1 MLTDKRIWHYEC
13 DYSARSF
20 KKKIIVSREYTT
32 SKHMNM
38 SIIVGDVAKNSY
50 LAVLHDMFFK
60 DVFVIKIFTSNVI
73 YMV

>member
-1 MLTDKRIWHYEC
+1 MIKMLTDKRIWHYEC

-38 SIIVGDVAKNSY
+38 SIIVGDVAKNS
-50 LAVLHDMFFK
+50 
-60 DVFVIKIFTSNVI
+60 
-73 YMV
+73 

>member
-1 MLTDKRIWHYEC
+1 MIKMLTDKRIWHYEC

-50 LAVLHDMFFK
+50 LAVLRDMFLRMYLLLK
-60 DVFVIKIFTSNVI
+60 YLLQT
-73 YMV
+73 